1 MAIYNQNIAY
11 NDPNFTY
18 DGVSN
23 VIPASQSGQP
33 NYIQPNFPEII
44 EPVKITVSIKV
55 AKGKSKLGKLSSK
68 SISQIY
74 FSILDD
80 DAEVL
85 LLVQEYMPYLISDKQ
100 SDCANWATVKEESD
114 GSYTTIGCH
123 SSKQDAIDQ
132 MVAVSI
138 AEGLEPGGE
147 VNTRAVDLSVPSF
160 ISANAKRGLKYYSEG
175 FGGDGLVPATI
186 AAARDMAAGK
196 ITEPKVRKMAPW
208 FARHQ
213 VDGKAP
219 SNSNPSD
226 PGYPGAGLVAWLLWG
241 GDSNFSDRAQNWAQR
256 KIDAL
261 NAEAESRRE
270 MKKIERRTYTV
281 KDVQARSAEDGT
293 MRLAGYA
300 AVFNESSVPL
310 PFKESI
316 APGAFRKTLTETPD
330 VRLLINHE
338 GLPLARSKNGTL
350 TLTEDE
356 RGLYFEAELADTTE
370 ARDIYKLVERG
381 DVDQMSFAFRV
392 IRQKWSEDRSL
403 RVLTEVSLAD
413 GDVSVVTYPA
423 YPTTKVEA
431 REQLKETLTAIKEGR
446 EVTGDSLVALK
457 AALQQ
462 ISEGYDYIEEVKSAL
477 EMMIGNSEIDP
488 EMQMDSRATD
498 VVGDFVEWDS
508 SGGTARGRIEHVMR
522 EGVLGIPNSTF
533 SITAEE
539 GDPAVLIRVYR
550 ELRDGYVATETLVG
564 HKASELRGIAPLK
577 EPSDEASRKISLRL
591 AQAIINNTK

>member
-1 MAIYNQNIAY
+1 
-11 NDPNFTY
+11 
-18 DGVSN
+18 
-23 VIPASQSGQP
+23 
-33 NYIQPNFPEII
+33 
-44 EPVKITVSIKV
+44 
-55 AKGKSKLGKLSSK
+55 
-68 SISQIY
+68 
-74 FSILDD
+74 
-80 DAEVL
+80 
-85 LLVQEYMPYLISDKQ
+85 MPYLISDTQ
-100 SDCANWATVKEESD
+100 SDCTGWATVKEESD

-123 SSKQDAIDQ
+123 ASKQDAIDQ

-160 ISANAKRGLKYYSEG
+160 IQENAKRGLKFYEEG

-186 AAARDMAAGK
+186 AAARDLAAGK
-196 ITEPKVRKMAPW
+196 VTEPKVRKMAPW

-219 SNSNPSD
+219 KNNDPSD

-270 MKKIERRTYTV
+270 MKKIERRTYVV

-316 APGAFRKTLTETPD
+316 APGAFRKTLSETPD

-350 TLTEDE
+350 TLTEDD

-392 IRQKWSEDRSL
+392 IRQKWSEDRS
-403 RVLTEVSLAD
+403 RRILTEVSLAD

-431 REQLKETLTAIKEGR
+431 REKLAK
-446 EVTGDSLVALK
+446 
-457 AALQQ
+457 
-462 ISEGYDYIEEVKSAL
+462 AL
-477 EMMIGNSEIDP
+477 EAAKSGRDVSP
-488 EMQMDSRATD
+488 EDMLILQSIFSDLDEGHEYIMRAFEVMSSYLDQDSSTYEDDENDNDVRAVD

-522 EGVLGIPNSTF
+522 EGVLGIPDSDF
-533 SITAEE
+533 SIEAEE
-539 GDPAVLIRVYR
+539 GDPAILIRIYR

-564 HKASELRGIAPLK
+564 HKSSELRSIPPLK
-577 EPSDEASRKISLRL
+577 EPTDEASRKISLRL

>member
-1 MAIYNQNIAY
+1 
-11 NDPNFTY
+11 
-18 DGVSN
+18 
-23 VIPASQSGQP
+23 
-33 NYIQPNFPEII
+33 
-44 EPVKITVSIKV
+44 
-55 AKGKSKLGKLSSK
+55 
-68 SISQIY
+68 
-74 FSILDD
+74 
-80 DAEVL
+80 
-85 LLVQEYMPYLISDKQ
+85 MPYLISDKQ
-100 SDCANWATVKEESD
+100 SDCQGWATVKEESD

-123 SSKQDAIDQ
+123 TSKQDAIDQ

-160 ISANAKRGLKYYSEG
+160 IQANAKRGLKYYGEG

-241 GDSNFSDRAQNWAQR
+241 GDSNFSDRAQSWAQR

-350 TLTEDE
+350 KLNEDD

-392 IRQKWSEDRSL
+392 IRQKWSEDRSR
-403 RVLTEVSLAD
+403 RVLTEVSLSD

-431 REQLKETLTAIKEGR
+431 REQLKETLSAIKEGR
-446 EVTGDSLVALK
+446 EVTGDSLVALQ

-462 ISEGYDYIEEVKSAL
+462 ISEGYDYIEEVKSAI
-477 EMMIGNSEIDP
+477 EQMIMNSDMPIDD
-488 EMQMDSRATD
+488 ELQIEDSARAVD

-508 SGGTARGRIEHVMR
+508 SGGTARGRIEHVMK
-522 EGVLGIPNSTF
+522 EGVLGIPDSTF

-539 GDPAVLIRVYR
+539 GDPAILIRVYR

-564 HKASELRGIAPLK
+564 HKASELRPIAPLK
-577 EPSDEASRKISLRL
+577 EPSEDASRKISLRL